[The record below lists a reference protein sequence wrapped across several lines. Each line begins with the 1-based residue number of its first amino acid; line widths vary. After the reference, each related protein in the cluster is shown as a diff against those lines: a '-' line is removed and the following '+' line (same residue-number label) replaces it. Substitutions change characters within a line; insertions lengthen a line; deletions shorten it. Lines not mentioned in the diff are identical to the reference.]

1 MSRFLTLSATIA
13 LLCFAMR
20 TDAQYEIVEL
30 ADVKLAKSL
39 SATVQDPAGYPLP
52 RVLVQEFAKDWKT
65 ELRTSTTDARGHF
78 SLSTTGRKIYYVQLS
93 APGFDPLRVRI
104 QVDRK
109 RGANLELKLTIA
121 T

>member
-13 LLCFAMR
+13 LLCFAVQ
-20 TDAQYEIVEL
+20 TDAQNQIVEL

-39 SATVQDPAGYPLP
+39 SAIVQDPTGYPIP
-52 RVLVQEFAKDWKT
+52 KVLVQEFTEDWKT

-78 SLSTTGRKIYYVQLS
+78 SFSTTGRKIYYVQLS
-93 APGFDPLRVRI
+93 MPGFNPLRVRI

-109 RGANLELKLTIA
+109 RGANLELKLIVA